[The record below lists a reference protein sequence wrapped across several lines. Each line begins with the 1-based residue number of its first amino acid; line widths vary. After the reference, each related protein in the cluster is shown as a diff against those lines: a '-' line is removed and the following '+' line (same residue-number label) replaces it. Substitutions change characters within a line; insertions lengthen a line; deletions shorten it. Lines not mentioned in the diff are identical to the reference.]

1 MQAAYSK
8 SATLMHKFVS
18 VTCFL
23 WPAEESSSELSK
35 DARLVAFQKDIWSC
49 GINYPHLQGKEFLYK
64 VGNKLTKS
72 NIVVWLTAHWQW
84 VRKYFRSSKQW
95 KLEWKTKCNS
105 LVDTLLTPAC
115 WFCEEF
121 SVSAAAVKI
130 SIEIKSNHI

>member
-49 GINYPHLQGKEFLYK
+49 GHKFSTFIRKGIPVQGQE
-64 VGNKLTKS
+64 
-72 NIVVWLTAHWQW
+72 
-84 VRKYFRSSKQW
+84 
-95 KLEWKTKCNS
+95 
-105 LVDTLLTPAC
+105 
-115 WFCEEF
+115 
-121 SVSAAAVKI
+121 
-130 SIEIKSNHI
+130 